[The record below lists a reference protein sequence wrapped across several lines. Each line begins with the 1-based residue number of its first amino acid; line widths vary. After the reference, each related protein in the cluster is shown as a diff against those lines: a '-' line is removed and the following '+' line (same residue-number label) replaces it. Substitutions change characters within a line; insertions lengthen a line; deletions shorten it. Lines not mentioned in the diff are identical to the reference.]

1 MARPGTTGRR
11 VLWLPHGGGRRR
23 GSSPCPF
30 QGVHAHV
37 LTSMLLTRRLQ
48 MLFQGYLGTC
58 VRYVSSEEFAN
69 EFINS
74 IRDGKGDNFRKR
86 YREITSC

>member
-1 MARPGTTGRR
+1 
-11 VLWLPHGGGRRR
+11 
-23 GSSPCPF
+23 
-30 QGVHAHV
+30 
-37 LTSMLLTRRLQ
+37 MLLTRRLQ